1 MILIKITQD
10 EGKPVTRRVSQNEPA
25 SVGFHGV
32 VIENYNLGLQTK
44 RAPNITHQTK
54 LWNYSIHMTSI
65 ARHRIK
71 PIIQVPSLQVSV
83 KVIVNDLHN
92 LSADQKYKLN

>member
-44 RAPNITHQTK
+44 RAPNITHQTI
-54 LWNYSIHMTSI
+54 L
-65 ARHRIK
+65 
-71 PIIQVPSLQVSV
+71 
-83 KVIVNDLHN
+83 
-92 LSADQKYKLN
+92 